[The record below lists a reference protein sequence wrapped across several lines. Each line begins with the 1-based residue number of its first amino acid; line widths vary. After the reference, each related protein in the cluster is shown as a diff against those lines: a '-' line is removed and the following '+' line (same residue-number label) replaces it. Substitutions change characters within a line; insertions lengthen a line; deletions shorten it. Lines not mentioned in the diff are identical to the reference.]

1 MTLNKT
7 DYLKQLDYMYQL
19 YKHKD
24 LLRNQI
30 HPSSKTSDG
39 SQNAFRSLK
48 QKSTSYTFLLKQSLY
63 CKINYI

>member
-1 MTLNKT
+1 MALNKT

-30 HPSSKTSDG
+30 KLIH
-39 SQNAFRSLK
+39 QAK
-48 QKSTSYTFLLKQSLY
+48 QAMVHKMLSGR
-63 CKINYI
+63 

>member
-1 MTLNKT
+1 MALNKT

-30 HPSSKTSDG
+30 HPSSKTSERWFTKCF
-39 SQNAFRSLK
+39 QVVK
-48 QKSTSYTFLLKQSLY
+48 TKKY
-63 CKINYI
+63 